1 MVTLHNSLPQE
12 VTNADGF
19 AANIHP
25 TLSKILDALGKAGI
39 EAVEKGSDP
48 EGTLVSKSLT
58 ISVLENLILLL
69 GGTQHLTPEYGIA
82 NHLMF
87 QKFVKLYPQGSEKK
101 ETHIFMSKEV
111 ESNMKMLLSDREE
124 FVRICESLSDDGKK
138 SIFKLVK
145 DSEKDEKLME
155 VAVKAGWA
163 KVRVVI

>member
-1 MVTLHNSLPQE
+1 
-12 VTNADGF
+12 
-19 AANIHP
+19 
-25 TLSKILDALGKAGI
+25 
-39 EAVEKGSDP
+39 
-48 EGTLVSKSLT
+48 
-58 ISVLENLILLL
+58 
-69 GGTQHLTPEYGIA
+69 
-82 NHLMF
+82 MF
-87 QKFVKLYPQGSEKK
+87 QKFVKSYPQGCEKK